1 LLKSFEHENDHL
13 LDVLRG
19 GHVSDKLVCCGSDCL
34 TSGVTH
40 GDLGVE
46 GTIAGIAL
54 RYDGAQGLVSVVDL
68 IDALL
73 YFSNR

>member
-1 LLKSFEHENDHL
+1 MIICLMCS
-13 LDVLRG
+13 G
-19 GHVSDKLVCCGSDCL
+19 GAHVSDKLVCCGPDCL

-40 GDLGVE
+40 GDLGAE
-46 GTIAGIAL
+46 GAIAGIAL
-54 RYDGAQGLVSVVDL
+54 RYSGAQGLVSVVDL